1 MPPPR
6 APWTPEVARAARVAA
21 RRALAEDHAGHDRS
35 ARAALDPALVAR
47 VRLVAREE
55 CVLAGAPLVELVCR
69 MLAPA
74 TRVRLEADDGDLLA
88 AGCAV
93 ATIEGPAVALL
104 SGERTVLNFLQR
116 LCAIATLT
124 HRFVTA
130 VAGTGTAIVDTR
142 KTTPG
147 LRVLEKYAVRCG
159 GGVNHRMH
167 LADMVMIKDNHI
179 ALSGVSL
186 PELIA
191 RVRREC
197 PGIPVA
203 CEADTLAQV
212 EELAGLPIDLLM
224 LDNMPPATVRRA
236 TKITGGRIST
246 EVTGGVTLA
255 TARAYAEAGADRLS
269 IGALTHSAGS
279 VDLGIDAVDA

>member
-1 MPPPR
+1 
-6 APWTPEVARAARVAA
+6 
-21 RRALAEDHAGHDRS
+21 
-35 ARAALDPALVAR
+35 
-47 VRLVAREE
+47 
-55 CVLAGAPLVELVCR
+55 
-69 MLAPA
+69 
-74 TRVRLEADDGDLLA
+74 
-88 AGCAV
+88 
-93 ATIEGPAVALL
+93 
-104 SGERTVLNFLQR
+104 
-116 LCAIATLT
+116 
-124 HRFVTA
+124 
-130 VAGTGTAIVDTR
+130 
-142 KTTPG
+142 
-147 LRVLEKYAVRCG
+147 
-159 GGVNHRMH
+159 MH

-236 TKITGGRIST
+236 TKIAGGRISI